1 MKQLKFA
8 LFVLFGLFVFSGS
21 LLAQSEKVVIYND
34 YNYQGA
40 STALDSSW
48 SGGGAYDK
56 NIRSIQVPKGYR
68 VTLYT
73 EKNYKGTETRLTEN
87 WNPGAGAWWTTRV
100 RSIRIDRAQI
110 QPPIEPSNPKS
121 FPVIYAQADFQGAA
135 EAIENGYAGRSDWE
149 GSPHRI
155 RSIRVS
161 EGLYLVLYSKRDF
174 KGKSYNLDSDCT
186 PQQGDWWNG
195 RIRSIKVYKG
205 TPPKQPR

>member
-1 MKQLKFA
+1 MKQFKFA
-8 LFVLFGLFVFSGS
+8 LFILLGLFVFSGS

-34 YNYQGA
+34 YNFQGA
-40 STALDSSW
+40 NTALDGSW

-87 WNPGAGAWWTTRV
+87 WNPGTGAWWTTRI

-110 QPPIEPSNPKS
+110 QPPVEPSKPKG
-121 FPVIYAQADFQGAA
+121 FPTIYAQPNLQGAA

-155 RSIRVS
+155 RSIRVP
-161 EGLYLVLYSKRDF
+161 EGWYLVLYSKRNF
-174 KGKSYNLDSDCT
+174 KGKSYNLNSDWT

-195 RIRSIKVYKG
+195 RIRSIKVYRG